1 VDLDRLHPGNEASLT
16 LQDKA
21 GNDEERRAY
30 RQFVHDLVRIQMT
43 RTDTGAPEAVCRFY
57 DVPQAPPLG
66 SRPDRGLAPPRKGE
80 AK

>member
-1 VDLDRLHPGNEASLT
+1 MDLNLLHPRNEVSLM

-43 RTDTGAPEAVCRFY
+43 RTETGASEAVCRFY
-57 DVPQAPPLG
+57 DMTQAAPLG
-66 SRPDRGLAPPRKGE
+66 SQTNRGVSWPRKGE